1 MRCFALVLALAL
13 APHPVAAQD
22 LPLLSASDVGAAC
35 DAARAGEHERL
46 LSIVI
51 DPGWRFQS
59 LETELAEDGSVA
71 ASALP
76 IDTRRNLR
84 ALRGRVEVMP
94 AGLETI
100 GFVASET
107 RAVELEAARVG
118 GALLRIGFFLGF
130 DDPGRS
136 ACLVRGSRAISLV
149 RMDVAFLELIDGEG
163 RVLARQDTDRFTSW
177 SDDRGRDVL
186 PGSGPR
192 ASVGEATLST
202 GRLPANWQGTL
213 SGPELG
219 AALGRC
225 HEAGVGR
232 GADGEASVRVRL
244 TVERA
249 GRVVASTIEL
259 ANVGDEEELRCI
271 EGAVGALSLP
281 GGPAELPARVDVLV
295 PIRLAD

>member
-1 MRCFALVLALAL
+1 VGRFALALALAL
-13 APHPVAAQD
+13 APRAALAQD
-22 LPLLSASDVGAAC
+22 LPLLSVADVGAAC

-46 LSIVI
+46 FSIVI
-51 DPGWRFQS
+51 DPGWRFRP
-59 LETELAEDGSVA
+59 LETELADDGTVA

-100 GFVASET
+100 GFSASES
-107 RAVELEAARVG
+107 RALELEAANVN
-118 GALLRIGFFLGF
+118 GARLRIGFFLGF
-130 DDPGRS
+130 DEPGRS

-149 RMDVAFLELIDGEG
+149 RMDVAFLELLDAEG
-163 RVLARQDTDRFTSW
+163 RVLVRQDTDRFTSW
-177 SDDRGRDVL
+177 SDDLGRDVL

-192 ASVGEATLST
+192 ASVGEATVST
-202 GRLPANWQGTL
+202 GRLPASWQGAL

-225 HEAGVGR
+225 HEAGIGR
-232 GADGEASVRVRL
+232 GADGDASVRVRL
-244 TVERA
+244 TVERS
-249 GRVVASTIEL
+249 GRVVASTVEL
-259 ANVGDEEELRCI
+259 ANVGDEDELRCI

-281 GGPAELPARVDVLV
+281 GGPPELPARLDVLV

>member
-1 MRCFALVLALAL
+1 MRCFALAVALAL
-13 APHPVAAQD
+13 VPRAAAAQD
-22 LPLLSASDVGAAC
+22 LPLLSAADVGAAC
-35 DAARAGEHERL
+35 DAARAGEHDRL
-46 LSIVI
+46 LSIVV
-51 DPGWRFQS
+51 DPGWRFRS
-59 LETELAEDGSVA
+59 LETEFAEDGTVA

-76 IDTRRNLR
+76 VDTRRNLR

-100 GFVASET
+100 GFVASES

-118 GALLRIGFFLGF
+118 GARLRIGFFLGF

-149 RMDVAFLELIDGEG
+149 RMDVAFLELLDVEG

-192 ASVGEATLST
+192 AVVGEATIST

-232 GADGEASVRVRL
+232 GADGDASVRVRL

-249 GRVVASTIEL
+249 GRVVASTVEL